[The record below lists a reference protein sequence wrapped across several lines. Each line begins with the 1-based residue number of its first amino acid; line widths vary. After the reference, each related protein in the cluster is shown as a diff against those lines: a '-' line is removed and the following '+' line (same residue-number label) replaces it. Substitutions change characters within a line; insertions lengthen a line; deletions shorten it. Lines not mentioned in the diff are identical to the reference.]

1 MAHKSKKKH
10 IKHLHQHDHDASLP
24 PPAKNPGTKATS
36 VALGAQT
43 SRKTRLTSTAKA
55 AANVAAKQ
63 RAKAKAKAGGLR
75 SMAKTAAK
83 QAAESVA
90 AKPKRIIS
98 RAKARV
104 RKLLG
109 RERAS
114 E

>member
-1 MAHKSKKKH
+1 
-10 IKHLHQHDHDASLP
+10 
-24 PPAKNPGTKATS
+24 
-36 VALGAQT
+36 
-43 SRKTRLTSTAKA
+43 
-55 AANVAAKQ
+55 
-63 RAKAKAKAGGLR
+63 
-75 SMAKTAAK
+75 MAKTAAK